1 MANRLL
7 YLARHGEYE
16 AAQAAEPEDGELTEI
31 GRQQSKLLGNRLRG
45 IPFSAVHHSPWTR
58 AVQTAELVA
67 EHLPGV
73 PLRPSD
79 LLQECIP
86 AVPDRHRLTP
96 SQAEFLRPAPEGSV
110 RRRSCPGGRSHPGL
124 CRAGHRRPARTHHQ
138 PRQPDQ
144 LVRGP
149 GPRRAG
155 PGMAA
160 NARLQ
165 LRADGNPVLPAS
177 HHADQLQRHG
187 PSAPVDAR
195 HRLPTRS
202 AYLTGQR
209 QETSAHP
216 RSTWGHT
223 GATVDTTSTDNTGE
237 QRSARRVQKLVHA
250 ACR

>member
-96 SQAEFLRPAPEGSV
+96 SQAEFFDQLPKDQFAAGAAQAAAAIQAYAGPVTEDRHELII
-110 RRRSCPGGRSHPGL
+110 SHGNL
-124 CRAGHRRPARTHHQ
+124 INWFVAQALDA
-138 PRQPDQ
+138 PDQ
-144 LVRGP
+144 AWLRMLDYSCALTVILYFPHRTMLISYNDMGHLPPSMRGTDYP
-149 GPRRAG
+149 LE
-155 PGMAA
+155 
-160 NARLQ
+160 ARI
-165 LRADGNPVLPAS
+165 
-177 HHADQLQRHG
+177 
-187 PSAPVDAR
+187 
-195 HRLPTRS
+195 
-202 AYLTGQR
+202 
-209 QETSAHP
+209 
-216 RSTWGHT
+216 
-223 GATVDTTSTDNTGE
+223 
-237 QRSARRVQKLVHA
+237 
-250 ACR
+250 